1 MNTQSNVMI
10 SNNTLELLPGSSFSF
25 TLTNTW
31 SDINEEANFVFE
43 NNVVTGSKSGTLRGA
58 PAGLVGANSI
68 VLRNN
73 QMGEVQIN
81 GGSRINVI
89 NNDIESSIGSNGV
102 KFTSD
107 APLTSFIDNV
117 IRIYPSQTPLQ
128 VECVKVVD
136 NVVLTTVTFENQECI
151 EL

>member
-1 MNTQSNVMI
+1 
-10 SNNTLELLPGSSFSF
+10 
-25 TLTNTW
+25 
-31 SDINEEANFVFE
+31 
-43 NNVVTGSKSGTLRGA
+43 
-58 PAGLVGANSI
+58 
-68 VLRNN
+68 
-73 QMGEVQIN
+73 MGEVQIN